1 MANYNVTLNLGGSG
15 NAGSASQNLQTGDTL
30 TVTLGN
36 LVNGQYNRSILS
48 GSITPGNANNQ
59 TQNPNVLTA
68 GSAGNYSVFYST
80 GTFAFPGGGTLKT
93 GGVTG
98 TITSGSGGGGTP
110 SYTLS
115 APTSISEGSTG
126 TVSVSTSNVS
136 NATHYWSVSPSGDF
150 NTSTGTVYIS
160 SNSGSFT
167 LTPAADGQAEAAE
180 TATVRLYT
188 NSARTVL
195 VATDTF
201 TIPASSGSSSGG
213 GGGSTGGGTT
223 IGTTTHG
230 IEVFS
235 QNGTLIFGTDLRTQN
250 IQYFETINISSGGT
264 SSFYSMADANDPT
277 KTLIQIMGYYDP
289 NRFTINTSSTG
300 FTISSNAT
308 ANNTTFLALR
318 IG

>member
-1 MANYNVTLNLGGSG
+1 MAHYNISLTLTSSGS
-15 NAGSASQNLQTGDTL
+15 QTTRNLQNGDTM
-30 TVTLGN
+30 TVTLSGIIN
-36 LVNGQYNRSILS
+36 TYNRALTSA
-48 GSITPGNANNQ
+48 GVTPGSANNQ
-59 TQNPNVLTA
+59 TANPVTFTA
-68 GSAGNYSVFYST
+68 NASSGNYSLFFST
-80 GTFAFPGGGTLKT
+80 GAFFPTNTFKSAGLSGALS
-93 GGVTG
+93 
-98 TITSGSGGGGTP
+98 SGSGGGGGTP
-110 SYTLS
+110 SYTMT

-126 TVSVSTSNVS
+126 TVSISTSNVS

-150 NTSTGTVYIS
+150 NTSTGTVSIS

-167 LTPAADGQAEAAE
+167 LTPASDGQAEAAE

-188 NSARTVL
+188 NSARTAL

-235 QNGTLIFGTDLRTQN
+235 QDGTLIFGTDLRTQN

-264 SSFYSMADANDPT
+264 SSFYSMADANDPA
-277 KTLIQIMGYYDP
+277 KTLIQILGYYPP

-300 FTISSNAT
+300 FSISSNAT